1 MRRLLP
7 DPVIDVD
14 LDALAV
20 HYAYPESG
28 SVRANMVASLDG
40 AVTVEG
46 RSGGLSGDADRR
58 VFRILRALADVVLVG
73 AGTARSE
80 DYGPARVPPEL
91 AGLRDGQDTAPTIA
105 VVTRTA
111 ELDPSARL
119 FGEARS
125 RPVVLTCR
133 AAPPSRVA
141 ALQEVADVVAA
152 GDDDVD
158 LPAALARLADR
169 GWTRILCEGG
179 PSLLGALTAADL
191 VDELTLT
198 LAPLLVAGDAGRI
211 TVGPVVAPREYA
223 LAGLLAADDVL
234 LAHYRRNR
242 R

>member
-7 DPVIDVD
+7 GPAIDVD

-20 HYAYPESG
+20 HYAYPDAG

-46 RSGGLSGDADRR
+46 RSGPMSGDADRR
-58 VFRILRALADVVLVG
+58 VFRILRALSDVVLVG
-73 AGTARSE
+73 AGTARCE
-80 DYGPARVPPEL
+80 DYGPVRVPPEL
-91 AGLRDGQDTAPTIA
+91 AGLREGRDAAATLV

-111 ELDPSARL
+111 DLDPSARM
-119 FGEARS
+119 FSVPGS

-141 ALQEVADVVAA
+141 ALREVAEVVAT
-152 GDDDVD
+152 GEHDVD
-158 LPAALARLADR
+158 LPESLAQLADR

-179 PSLLGALTAADL
+179 PSLLGTLAAADL

-198 LAPLLVAGDAGRI
+198 LAPLVVTGDAGRI
-211 TVGPVVAPREYA
+211 TVGPGVAPQGYA

-234 LAHYRRNR
+234 LAHYRRDR
-242 R
+242 G